1 MSGGSLDLDS
11 LRTIADAGLPV
22 QDCCAGQRGF
32 SPANHAFRAMD
43 LPDFRMPAG
52 GFADPLE
59 LWSAAHQRAQRVGL
73 LIRRL
78 FDHARNQPPS
88 AASRTTAAEI
98 RRYMREAGPRHHADE
113 HDDLFPRLR
122 ERLAA
127 LPRGRGRKTLALM
140 AQLEHDEPDLLRLW
154 RQVDAVLMAMD
165 TQAPTDDQQATAAEF
180 VDRFLHHHHA
190 EDELLTG
197 IARQLL
203 TAADL
208 AAIGSAM
215 AARRGTTW
223 EQMSRPVAATT

>member
-1 MSGGSLDLDS
+1 
-11 LRTIADAGLPV
+11 
-22 QDCCAGQRGF
+22 
-32 SPANHAFRAMD
+32 MD

-78 FDHARNQPPS
+78 FDHARNQPPGE
-88 AASRTTAAEI
+88 ASRTTAAEI
-98 RRYMREAGPRHHADE
+98 RRYMHEAGPRHHADE
-113 HDDLFPRLR
+113 HEDLFPRLR

-140 AQLEHDEPDLLRLW
+140 TQLEDDESELLRLW
-154 RQVDAVLMAMD
+154 RQVDAALGCMD
-165 TQAPTDDQQATAAEF
+165 TQPPTEAQHAAAAEF

-190 EDELLTG
+190 ED
-197 IARQLL
+197 QLL
-203 TAADL
+203 SGMARDMLTEADL
-208 AAIGSAM
+208 AEIGAGM

-223 EQMSRPVAATT
+223 AQLARATAATS

>member
-1 MSGGSLDLDS
+1 
-11 LRTIADAGLPV
+11 
-22 QDCCAGQRGF
+22 
-32 SPANHAFRAMD
+32 MD

-73 LIRRL
+73 LVRRL
-78 FDHARNQPPS
+78 FDHVRDQPPS

-122 ERLAA
+122 KRLAE
-127 LPRGRGRKTLALM
+127 LPRGRGRKTLSLM
-140 AQLEHDEPDLLRLW
+140 AQLEHDEPELLRLW
-154 RQVDAVLMAMD
+154 RQVDAALVCMD
-165 TQAPTDDQQATAAEF
+165 TQPPTEAHQAAAAEF

-190 EDELLTG
+190 ED
-197 IARQLL
+197 QLL
-203 TAADL
+203 SGVAREVLSATDL
-208 AAIGSAM
+208 AEIGAAM

-223 EQMSRPVAATT
+223 ARIARAPASVA